1 MTKYLLYAHFNG
13 DQDYS
18 SMRSS
23 RTLLETTDPTYRV
36 ELSPITELEYN
47 VNNTITG
54 TIKDSNGNG
63 IACSNVTVQIQKVGT
78 SSITT
83 KTASAGNTGTF
94 SVTFKPTAEGQYN
107 ITAIAAAGN
116 GYLEGR
122 DTITA
127 ISGLKESVLT
137 IRTDN
142 TQYIANQTISVVTN
156 LSDSQGNPLANQ
168 PVKIYLDGSATPLK
182 TVTTNKNGSVT
193 ISHQLATVGEHYL
206 TATYDGSTG
215 VKPSSTNIN
224 DCRFTILRHII
235 SVTPY
240 ETNLYDNW
248 KFRCNAYAEDGTP
261 IKQTTFKLV
270 FSGSTTRTYYL
281 VTNNDGYMETVP
293 LDLASGEYNVRI
305 TGGPWTNYSEV
316 DTSYKILILQPISM
330 KMPVDSAVNTNS
342 GLPYRVW
349 DNLSNVTA
357 EDGTVALCGKKC
369 TDAEAIAGKNGSRN
383 TPAPIS
389 CNHNI
394 TISSDST
401 LVSCV
406 VGMKCK
412 TVSCSSASAKPKIT
426 APTAKIGNKTKLFTC
441 NTSDNQLPYGTLG
454 WILATF
460 DSNSLALSDFDNTNL
475 EIIFPANDNTNTGQ
489 VQIDQIYTQVEFIP
503 KQVEV

>member
-13 DQDYS
+13 DEEYS

-23 RTLLETTDPTYRV
+23 RTILETTDPTYRV
-36 ELSPITELEYN
+36 ELNPITELEYN

-63 IACSNVTVQIQKVGT
+63 IACSNVSVQIQKIGA
-78 SSITT
+78 SITT
-83 KTASAGNTGTF
+83 KTTSAGSNGTF
-94 SVTFKPTAEGQYN
+94 SVTYKPTAEGQYN

-127 ISGLKESVLT
+127 ISGLKESILT

-142 TQYIANQTISVVTN
+142 TKYIANQTISIVTN
-156 LSDSQGNPLANQ
+156 LTDNQGNHLANQ
-168 PVKIYLDGSATPLK
+168 QIKIFLDDSVTPI
-182 TVTTNKNGSVT
+182 TTATTNKNGSVT
-193 ISHQLATVGEHYL
+193 ISQQISDIGEHYFV
-206 TATYDGSTG
+206 ATYAGTTG
-215 VKPSSTNIN
+215 VKPSSSNIN
-224 DCRFTILRHII
+224 DCRFTILRHTIL
-235 SVTPY
+235 VTPY

-261 IKQTTFKLV
+261 IKQTTFKMV
-270 FSGSTTRTYYL
+270 FSGNGTTVTYYP
-281 VTNNDGYMETVP
+281 VTNNEGYMETVP
-293 LDLASGEYNVRI
+293 LSLDNGEYNVRI

-316 DTSYKILILQPISM
+316 DTSYKIVMLQPISM

-369 TDAEAIAGKNGSRN
+369 TDAEAIAGKNGSRH

-401 LVSCV
+401 LVGCI

-441 NTSDNQLPYGTLG
+441 NTSDSQLPYGSLD
-454 WILATF
+454 WVYAEF
-460 DSNSLALSDFDNTNL
+460 DVTKLSLYDFDNTEL
-475 EIIFPANDNTNTGQ
+475 EIIFPANANTNPGQ
-489 VQIDQIYTQVEFIP
+489 IQLDQIYTLVKFIP
-503 KQVEV
+503 IQED